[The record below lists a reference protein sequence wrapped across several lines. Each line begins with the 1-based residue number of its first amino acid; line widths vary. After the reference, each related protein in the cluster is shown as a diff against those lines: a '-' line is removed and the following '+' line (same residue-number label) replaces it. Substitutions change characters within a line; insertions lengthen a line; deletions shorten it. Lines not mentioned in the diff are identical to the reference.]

1 MSSTRPTQSA
11 QRAASEAAIL
21 DAAVELYATHGPD
34 GVALRDV
41 AQAAGLTHAM
51 VARYFGSKQGLV
63 SAVEGRLAAEI
74 MSVTDGIE
82 FTNAESFVKLLRL
95 MRRRPTF
102 VRLLVRSGLG
112 DLDGSIVPAVIAD
125 RCTGAPDGD
134 RRSRLCR
141 YAAASV
147 LLGWWSYEGFLVSA
161 LQLGSTSHRRQDEAV
176 AAAVVAVSHLATLR
190 QPSLEPRRLKPAE
203 TTDDVPPVN
212 SARDALLASAV
223 ELFAEH
229 GPASVSIRDVARH
242 AGVDHG
248 LVRRH
253 FGSKDDLLAEAI
265 EVGSF
270 SLMPGAFAPEGFYID
285 DIVHAMHHGSPAP
298 RIIARI
304 LVDNIV
310 VGRVRPRYPVLNGL
324 LSLVRSLPADAR
336 PTALADPRLA
346 AAAGASLVVG
356 SAIWGRLLR
365 EAFALE
371 PDDGVESAIAD
382 LGRWLIGAPSAPTS
396 GPTI

>member
-1 MSSTRPTQSA
+1 MSSTGPTRVV
-11 QRAASEAAIL
+11 QRVASEAAIL
-21 DAAVELYATHGPD
+21 DSAVELYAIHGPD
-34 GVALRDV
+34 GVSLRDV

-63 SAVEGRLAAEI
+63 SAVEGRLASEI
-74 MSVTDGIE
+74 RTVTDGID
-82 FTNAESFVKLLRL
+82 FTNAESLVEMLLL
-95 MRRRPTF
+95 MRRCPTL

-112 DLDGSIVPAVIAD
+112 DLDGSVVSAVIAE
-125 RCTGAPDGD
+125 RCAGALDGD
-134 RRSRLCR
+134 RRSRLCC
-141 YAAASV
+141 YAAASL

-161 LQLGSTSHRRQDEAV
+161 LQLGRTSHRRQDEAV
-176 AAAVVAVSHLATLR
+176 AAAVMTLSDLATQR
-190 QPSLEPRRLKPAE
+190 TPILEPRRLELAD
-203 TTDDVPPVN
+203 TTYRVPTAN
-212 SARDALLASAV
+212 SARSALLASAV

-242 AGVDHG
+242 AGVNHG
-248 LVRRH
+248 LVHRH

-270 SLMPGAFAPEGFYID
+270 SLMPGAFAPEGFDID
-285 DIVHAMHHGSPAP
+285 DIVHAMHNGSPAP
-298 RIIARI
+298 RIITRI
-304 LVDNIV
+304 LIDDIV
-310 VGRVRPRYPVLNGL
+310 LGTVRPSYPVFSRL

-365 EAFALE
+365 QNFALDA
-371 PDDGVESAIAD
+371 DDVESAIAD
-382 LGRWLIGAPSAPTS
+382 LGRWLIGAPTAPTS
-396 GPTI
+396 GLTI